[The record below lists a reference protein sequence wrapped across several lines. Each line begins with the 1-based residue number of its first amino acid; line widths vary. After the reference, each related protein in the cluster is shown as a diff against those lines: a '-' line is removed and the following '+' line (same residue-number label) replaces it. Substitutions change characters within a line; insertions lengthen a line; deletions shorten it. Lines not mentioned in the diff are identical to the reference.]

1 MKTYKVKLKLIE
13 THYLDID
20 AFDIEDAKQQAQ
32 DHSCGLRLAAENDR
46 ELAAENDRELVSEND
61 RELASENYR
70 ELVSENDREIEPHKI
85 NVEIVEIGEVNDE

>member
-46 ELAAENDRELVSEND
+46 ELAAEN
-61 RELASENYR
+61 YR

-85 NVEIVEIGEVNDE
+85 NVEIVEIEEVNDDNT

>member
-32 DHSCGLRLAAENDR
+32 DHRCGLRIAA
-46 ELAAENDRELVSEND
+46 
-61 RELASENYR
+61 
-70 ELVSENDREIEPHKI
+70 ENDREIEPHKI

>member
-20 AFDIEDAKQQAQ
+20 AFDIEDAVQQAQ

-46 ELAAENDRELVSEND
+46 ELAA
-61 RELASENYR
+61 ENYR